1 MAYRCVAASVSGF
14 VQQLAVGYVA
24 RGYYFYVSGK
34 IPEAKDPVQTDEK
47 IIAQY
52 GIGVSKW
59 TRARRKKGGMANVQY
74 LRYGRF
80 FVIIAN
86 HGDQPF
92 FAAEAS
98 RLRDIRRAP
107 IPFMGYSVGCRRSH
121 HEGSYHASVRIR
133 QETYRDLKARFEKR
147 AVHRSVEE
155 LCRELRAIPYE
166 PYAPVRDQLRGI
178 VRAIN
183 RRRAKGGCEPVPMSA
198 LRRTRMPVKP
208 FAPSQG

>member
-1 MAYRCVAASVSGF
+1 MTYRCVAASVSGF

-24 RGYYFYVSGK
+24 HGYYFYVCGT
-34 IPEAKDPVQTDEK
+34 IPEPKEPVRTDQK

-74 LRYGRF
+74 LRYGQF
-80 FVIIAN
+80 FVIIAK
-86 HGDQPF
+86 HGDQSF
-92 FAAEAS
+92 FAAEAR
-98 RLRDIRRAP
+98 RLRDVRRAP
-107 IPFMGYSVGCRRSH
+107 IPFMGYSVGCRRSR
-121 HEGSYHASVRIR
+121 HEGSYHVSVRIR
-133 QETYRDLKARFEKR
+133 RETYRDLKARFEKQ
-147 AVHRSVEE
+147 ALHRSVEE
-155 LCRELRAIPYE
+155 LCRELRGIPYE

-183 RRRAKGGCEPVPMSA
+183 RRRAKGGCEPVPMSV

-208 FAPSQG
+208 FAQGQG